1 MDLSTIV
8 RRAGKLISDNS
19 PAILTASA
27 VVGTVAT
34 AYLTGR
40 ATVKAVEMIHHD
52 IIEQK
57 AEIALRT
64 PSERYFRTYREN
76 VELVW
81 QLYIPAVTTGVATI
95 AFIIAANRVGARRT
109 AAAMAA
115 FALSEKALDEY
126 KDKVVE
132 RIGKNKEQK
141 IRDEIAQDHVTK
153 HPAPADI
160 VLHEGGLSVLC
171 CDLFTGRYFV
181 SDMQTLRSVENDIN
195 HQIIGD
201 MYVSLSEFY
210 DAIGLEKTSMSD
222 DFGWN
227 LDKLLEL
234 EFSTALTPSGKPCL
248 TMNFR
253 VAPIR
258 GFHRLQ

>member
-1 MDLSTIV
+1 MDLSTII

-40 ATVKAVEMIHHD
+40 ASFRIAEEIIVNESRLNESLTV
-52 IIEQK
+52 
-57 AEIALRT
+57 R
-64 PSERYFRTYREN
+64 ERVQFVYE
-76 VELVW
+76 EGLW
-81 QLYIPAVTTGVATI
+81 KQYIPPVLTGMTAI

-132 RIGKNKEQK
+132 RIGKGKEQK
-141 IRDEIAQDHVTK
+141 IRDEVAQDHVTK

-160 VLHEGGLSVLC
+160 ILHEGGLSVLC

-210 DAIGLEKTSMSD
+210 DSIGLEKTSMSD